1 MSKLGTILTV
11 GQSCRPECRKE
22 EVILTVRTANVMN
35 RFVILVVAAA
45 LIGSA
50 CAAPRSRG
58 RAVPQAQPT
67 PERATF
73 AVVIVVSGSPGTSFE
88 GSYGELG
95 ATKPVTGT
103 VPTRLTFQT
112 AGGFSV
118 ALQKRDRPGQLSMQ
132 VIVGGRVVSETS
144 TSKEYGVVTYVHRPA
159 GQ

>member
-1 MSKLGTILTV
+1 
-11 GQSCRPECRKE
+11 
-22 EVILTVRTANVMN
+22 MN

-45 LIGSA
+45 LVGSA
-50 CAAPRSRG
+50 CAGPRSRG

-73 AVVIVVSGSPGTSFE
+73 AVVVVVSGTSGLKFE

-95 ATKPVTGT
+95 ATKQVTGT
-103 VPTRLTFQT
+103 APTQLSFQT

-118 ALQKRDRPGQLSMQ
+118 SLQKRDRPGQLNMK
-132 VIVGGRVVSETS
+132 VVVGGRVVSEAS

>member
-1 MSKLGTILTV
+1 
-11 GQSCRPECRKE
+11 
-22 EVILTVRTANVMN
+22 MN

-45 LIGSA
+45 LLGSA

-73 AVVIVVSGSPGTSFE
+73 AVVIVVSGTPGLKFE

-103 VPTRLTFQT
+103 APTQLTFQT

-118 ALQKRDRPGQLSMQ
+118 SLQKRDRPGQLSMK
-132 VIVGGRVVSETS
+132 VVVGGRVVSETS
-144 TSKEYGVVTYVHRPA
+144 TSKEYGVVTYVQRSA

>member
-1 MSKLGTILTV
+1 
-11 GQSCRPECRKE
+11 
-22 EVILTVRTANVMN
+22 MN

-45 LIGSA
+45 LLGSA

-73 AVVIVVSGSPGTSFE
+73 AVVIVVSGTPGLKFD

-103 VPTRLTFQT
+103 APTQLSFQT

-118 ALQKRDRPGQLSMQ
+118 SLQKRDRPGQLSMK
-132 VIVGGRVVSETS
+132 VVVGGRVVSETS
-144 TSKEYGVVTYVHRPA
+144 TSKEYGVVTYVHRSA